1 MERGCPWRSLP
12 ENKNYLRPN
21 TYALK
26 GNGTQAAI
34 AAGYSEKTARRIAAE
49 NLTKLNIKKRIE
61 ELTEAADAKKVADAK
76 EVLQLLTEIVR
87 GEMSKEVV
95 AINPQGRKPD
105 EQKADDK
112 RPGKALE
119 ILSRCLG
126 MTLPETQ
133 VNVTPVI
140 ITGEDKLDE

>member
-1 MERGCPWRSLP
+1 M
-12 ENKNYLRPN
+12 RPV
-21 TYALK
+21 TAK
-26 GNGTQAAI
+26 KTAAAI
-34 AAGYSEKTARRIAAE
+34 ARE
-49 NLTKLNIKKRIE
+49 NLRKLYIKNRIE
-61 ELTEAADAKKVADAK
+61 ELTKKADAEKIADAQ

-87 GEMSKEVV
+87 GEMSEEVV
-95 AINPQGRKPD
+95 ALNPQGEESRTNRKPAIKD
-105 EQKADDK
+105 
-112 RPGKALE
+112 RSKALE

>member
-1 MERGCPWRSLP
+1 MAKLSKKQELFAVEYVR
-12 ENKNYLRPN
+12 
-21 TYALK
+21 LK
-26 GNGTQAAI
+26 GNGAQAAI
-34 AAGYSEKTARRIAAE
+34 AAGYAEKNARITASK
-49 NLTKLNIKKRIE
+49 NLTNANIKKRIE
-61 ELTEAADAKKVADAK
+61 ELTKEADAEKIADAK

-87 GEMSKEVV
+87 GEMSEEVV
-95 AINPQGRKPD
+95 AINPQGEKSRTNRKPTIKD
-105 EQKADDK
+105 
-112 RPGKALE
+112 RSKALE

>member
-1 MERGCPWRSLP
+1 MAKLSKKQELFAVEYVR
-12 ENKNYLRPN
+12 
-21 TYALK
+21 LK
-26 GNGTQAAI
+26 GNGAQAAI
-34 AAGYSEKTARRIAAE
+34 AAGYAEKNARITASK
-49 NLTKLNIKKRIE
+49 NLTNANIKKRIE
-61 ELTEAADAKKVADAK
+61 ELTKKADAEKIADAK

-87 GEMSKEVV
+87 GEMSEEVV
-95 AINPQGRKPD
+95 ALNPQGEESRTNRKPTIKD
-105 EQKADDK
+105 
-112 RPGKALE
+112 RSKALE

>member
-1 MERGCPWRSLP
+1 MAKLTRKQELFATEYVR
-12 ENKNYLRPN
+12 
-21 TYALK
+21 LK

-34 AAGYSEKTARRIAAE
+34 AAGYSEKTARSIAVE
-49 NLTKLNIKKRIE
+49 NLAKPNIKKRIQ
-61 ELTEAADAKKVADAK
+61 ELSQKADAEKVADAQ

-87 GEMSKEVV
+87 GEMSEEVV
-95 AINPQGRKPD
+95 AINPQGEESRTNRKPTIKD
-105 EQKADDK
+105 
-112 RPGKALE
+112 RSKALE

>member
-1 MERGCPWRSLP
+1 MAKLSRKQELFAVEYVR
-12 ENKNYLRPN
+12 
-21 TYALK
+21 LK

-49 NLTKLNIKKRIE
+49 NLTKLNIKNRIE
-61 ELTEAADAKKVADAK
+61 ELTEKADAEKIADAQ

-87 GEMSKEVV
+87 GEMSEEVV
-95 AINPQGRKPD
+95 ALNPQGEESRTNRKPTIKD
-105 EQKADDK
+105 
-112 RPGKALE
+112 RSKALE

>member
-1 MERGCPWRSLP
+1 MAKLSKKQALFAVEYVR
-12 ENKNYLRPN
+12 
-21 TYALK
+21 LK

-34 AAGYSEKTARRIAAE
+34 AAGYSEKTAATIAKE
-49 NLTKLNIKKRIE
+49 NIRKPHIKKRIE
-61 ELTEAADAKKVADAK
+61 ELTEAADAEKIADAK

-87 GEMSKEVV
+87 GEMSEEVV
-95 AINPQGRKPD
+95 ALNPQGEESRTNRKPTIKD
-105 EQKADDK
+105 
-112 RPGKALE
+112 RSKALE

>member
-1 MERGCPWRSLP
+1 MAKLTRKQELFATEYVR
-12 ENKNYLRPN
+12 
-21 TYALK
+21 LK

-34 AAGYSEKTARRIAAE
+34 AAGYSEKTARSIAVE
-49 NLTKLNIKKRIE
+49 NLAKPNIKKRIE
-61 ELTEAADAKKVADAK
+61 ELTKKADAEKIADAK

-87 GEMSKEVV
+87 GEMSEEVV
-95 AINPQGRKPD
+95 AINPQGEESRTNRKPTIKD
-105 EQKADDK
+105 
-112 RPGKALE
+112 RSKALE

>member
-1 MERGCPWRSLP
+1 MAKLTRKQELFATEYVR
-12 ENKNYLRPN
+12 
-21 TYALK
+21 LK

-34 AAGYSEKTARRIAAE
+34 AAGYAEKNARITASK
-49 NLTKLNIKKRIE
+49 NLTNANIKKRIA
-61 ELTEAADAKKVADAK
+61 ELIKEADAEKIADAK

-87 GEMSKEVV
+87 GEMSEEVV
-95 AINPQGRKPD
+95 AINPQGEESRTNRKPTIKD
-105 EQKADDK
+105 
-112 RPGKALE
+112 RSKALE

>member
-1 MERGCPWRSLP
+1 MAKLSKKQELFAVEYVR
-12 ENKNYLRPN
+12 
-21 TYALK
+21 LK
-26 GNGTQAAI
+26 GNGAQAAI
-34 AAGYSEKTARRIAAE
+34 AAGYAEKNARITASK
-49 NLTKLNIKKRIE
+49 NLTNANIKKRIE
-61 ELTEAADAKKVADAK
+61 ELTKEADAEKIADAQ

-87 GEMSKEVV
+87 GEMSEEVV
-95 AINPQGRKPD
+95 ALNPQGEESRTNRKPTIKD
-105 EQKADDK
+105 
-112 RPGKALE
+112 RSKALE

>member
-1 MERGCPWRSLP
+1 MAKLTRKQELFAVEYVR
-12 ENKNYLRPN
+12 
-21 TYALK
+21 LK

-34 AAGYSEKTARRIAAE
+34 AAGYSKKTAAAIARE
-49 NLTKLNIKKRIE
+49 NLRKLYIKNRIE
-61 ELTEAADAKKVADAK
+61 ELTEKADAEKVADAK

-87 GEMSKEVV
+87 GEMSEEVV
-95 AINPQGRKPD
+95 ALNPQGEESRTNRKPTIKD
-105 EQKADDK
+105 
-112 RPGKALE
+112 RSKALE

>member
-1 MERGCPWRSLP
+1 MAKLTRKQELFATEYVR
-12 ENKNYLRPN
+12 
-21 TYALK
+21 LK

-34 AAGYSEKTARRIAAE
+34 AAGYSEKTARSIAVE
-49 NLTKLNIKKRIE
+49 NLAKPNIKKRIA
-61 ELTEAADAKKVADAK
+61 ELIKEADAEKIADAK

-87 GEMSKEVV
+87 GEMSEEVV
-95 AINPQGRKPD
+95 ALNPQGEESRTNRKPTIKD
-105 EQKADDK
+105 
-112 RPGKALE
+112 RSKALE

>member
-1 MERGCPWRSLP
+1 MAKLTRKQELFATEYVR
-12 ENKNYLRPN
+12 
-21 TYALK
+21 LK

-34 AAGYSEKTARRIAAE
+34 AAGYSEKAASVIAIE
-49 NLTKLNIKKRIE
+49 NLRKPNIKNRIQ
-61 ELTEAADAKKVADAK
+61 ELTKEADAEKVADAK

-87 GEMSKEVV
+87 GEMSEEVV
-95 AINPQGRKPD
+95 AINPRGEESRTNRKPTIKD
-105 EQKADDK
+105 
-112 RPGKALE
+112 RSKALE

>member
-1 MERGCPWRSLP
+1 MAKLSKKQELFAVEYVR
-12 ENKNYLRPN
+12 
-21 TYALK
+21 LK

-34 AAGYSEKTARRIAAE
+34 AAGYSEKTAATIAKE
-49 NLTKLNIKKRIE
+49 NIRKPHIKKRIE
-61 ELTEAADAKKVADAK
+61 ELTKKADAEKIADAK
-76 EVLQLLTEIVR
+76 EVLWLLTEIVR
-87 GEMSKEVV
+87 GEMSEEVV
-95 AINPQGRKPD
+95 ALNPQGEESRTNRKPTIKD
-105 EQKADDK
+105 
-112 RPGKALE
+112 RSKALE

>member
-1 MERGCPWRSLP
+1 MAKLSKKQALFAVEYVR
-12 ENKNYLRPN
+12 
-21 TYALK
+21 LK

-34 AAGYSEKTARRIAAE
+34 AAGYSEKTAATIAKE
-49 NLTKLNIKKRIE
+49 NIRKPHIKKRIE
-61 ELTEAADAKKVADAK
+61 ELTEAADAEKIADAK

-87 GEMSKEVV
+87 GEMSEEVV
-95 AINPQGRKPD
+95 AINPQGEESRTNRKPTIKD
-105 EQKADDK
+105 
-112 RPGKALE
+112 RSKALE

>member
-1 MERGCPWRSLP
+1 MAKLSKKQALFAVEYVR
-12 ENKNYLRPN
+12 
-21 TYALK
+21 LK

-34 AAGYSEKTARRIAAE
+34 AAGYSEKTAATIAKE
-49 NLTKLNIKKRIE
+49 NIRKPHIKNRIE
-61 ELTEAADAKKVADAK
+61 ELTEAADAEKIADAK

-87 GEMSKEVV
+87 GEMSEEVV
-95 AINPQGRKPD
+95 ALNPQCEESRTNRKPTIKD
-105 EQKADDK
+105 
-112 RPGKALE
+112 RSKALE

>member
-1 MERGCPWRSLP
+1 MAKLTRKQELFAVEYVR
-12 ENKNYLRPN
+12 
-21 TYALK
+21 LK

-34 AAGYSEKTARRIAAE
+34 AAGYSKKTAAAIARE
-49 NLTKLNIKKRIE
+49 NLRKLYIKNRIE
-61 ELTEAADAKKVADAK
+61 ELTEKADAEKIADAQ

-87 GEMSKEVV
+87 GEMSEEVV
-95 AINPQGRKPD
+95 ALNPQGEESRTNRKPTIKD
-105 EQKADDK
+105 
-112 RPGKALE
+112 RSKALE

>member
-1 MERGCPWRSLP
+1 MAKLSKKQELFAVEYVR
-12 ENKNYLRPN
+12 
-21 TYALK
+21 LK

-34 AAGYSEKTARRIAAE
+34 AAGYSEKTAATIAKE
-49 NLTKLNIKKRIE
+49 NIRKPHIKKRIE
-61 ELTEAADAKKVADAK
+61 ELTEKADAEKIADAK

-87 GEMSKEVV
+87 GEMSEEVV
-95 AINPQGRKPD
+95 AINPQGEESRTNRKPTIKD
-105 EQKADDK
+105 
-112 RPGKALE
+112 RSKALE

>member
-1 MERGCPWRSLP
+1 MAKLTRKQELFATEYVR
-12 ENKNYLRPN
+12 
-21 TYALK
+21 LK

-34 AAGYSEKTARRIAAE
+34 AAGYSEKTARSTAVE
-49 NLTKLNIKKRIE
+49 NLTKPNIKKRIE
-61 ELTEAADAKKVADAK
+61 ELTEKADAEKIADAQ

-87 GEMSKEVV
+87 GEMSEEVV
-95 AINPQGRKPD
+95 ALNPQGEDSRTNRKPTIKD
-105 EQKADDK
+105 
-112 RPGKALE
+112 RSKALE

>member
-1 MERGCPWRSLP
+1 MAKLTRKQELFATEYVR
-12 ENKNYLRPN
+12 
-21 TYALK
+21 LK

-34 AAGYSEKTARRIAAE
+34 AAGYSEKTARSIAVE
-49 NLTKLNIKKRIE
+49 NLAKPNIKKRIQ
-61 ELTEAADAKKVADAK
+61 ELSQKADAEKIADAQ

-87 GEMSKEVV
+87 GEMSEEVV
-95 AINPQGRKPD
+95 AINPQGEESRTNRKPTIKD
-105 EQKADDK
+105 
-112 RPGKALE
+112 RSKALE

>member
-1 MERGCPWRSLP
+1 MAKLTRKQELFATEYVR
-12 ENKNYLRPN
+12 
-21 TYALK
+21 LK

-49 NLTKLNIKKRIE
+49 NLTKVNIKKRIE
-61 ELTEAADAKKVADAK
+61 ELTKEADAEKIADAQ

-87 GEMSKEVV
+87 GEMSEEVV
-95 AINPQGRKPD
+95 AINPQGEESRTNRKPTIKD
-105 EQKADDK
+105 
-112 RPGKALE
+112 RSKALE

>member
-1 MERGCPWRSLP
+1 MAKLTRKQELFATEYVR
-12 ENKNYLRPN
+12 
-21 TYALK
+21 LK

-34 AAGYSEKTARRIAAE
+34 AAGYSEKTARSTAVE
-49 NLTKLNIKKRIE
+49 NLTKPNIKKRIE
-61 ELTEAADAKKVADAK
+61 ELTEKADAEKIADAQ

-87 GEMSKEVV
+87 GEMSEEVV
-95 AINPQGRKPD
+95 AINPQGEESRTNRKPTIKD
-105 EQKADDK
+105 
-112 RPGKALE
+112 RSKALE

>member
-1 MERGCPWRSLP
+1 MAKLTRKQELFATEYVR
-12 ENKNYLRPN
+12 
-21 TYALK
+21 LK

-34 AAGYSEKTARRIAAE
+34 AAGYSEKAAATVAKE
-49 NLTKLNIKKRIE
+49 NIRKLHIKNRIE
-61 ELTEAADAKKVADAK
+61 ELTEKADAEKIADAK

-87 GEMSKEVV
+87 GEMSEEVV
-95 AINPQGRKPD
+95 AINPQGEESRTNRKPTIKD
-105 EQKADDK
+105 
-112 RPGKALE
+112 RSKALE

>member
-1 MERGCPWRSLP
+1 MAKLTRKQELFAVEYVR
-12 ENKNYLRPN
+12 
-21 TYALK
+21 LK

-34 AAGYSEKTARRIAAE
+34 AAGYSKKTAAAIARE
-49 NLTKLNIKKRIE
+49 NLRKLYIKNRIE
-61 ELTEAADAKKVADAK
+61 ELTEKADADKIADAQ

-87 GEMSKEVV
+87 GEMSEEVV
-95 AINPQGRKPD
+95 ALNPQGEESRTNRKPTIKD
-105 EQKADDK
+105 
-112 RPGKALE
+112 RSKALE

>member
-1 MERGCPWRSLP
+1 MAKLTRKQELFATEYVR
-12 ENKNYLRPN
+12 
-21 TYALK
+21 LK

-34 AAGYSEKTARRIAAE
+34 AAGYSEKTASVIAIE
-49 NLTKLNIKKRIE
+49 NLRKPNIKKRIA
-61 ELTEAADAKKVADAK
+61 ELIKAADAEKIADAQ

-87 GEMSKEVV
+87 GEMSEEVV
-95 AINPQGRKPD
+95 ALNPQGEESRTNRKPTIKD
-105 EQKADDK
+105 
-112 RPGKALE
+112 RSKALE